1 MNLCSKEDDF
11 SANLMRAVVRKASDK
26 TKNKK
31 HLPFPSTTLMTYPA
45 RSISPHSGSKSGF

>member
-1 MNLCSKEDDF
+1 MQEMNLCSKEDDF

-31 HLPFPSTTLMTYPA
+31 TPTF
-45 RSISPHSGSKSGF
+45 SIYNIDDISC

>member
-31 HLPFPSTTLMTYPA
+31 KQPTYPF
-45 RSISPHSGSKSGF
+45 HLQH